1 MENVNVQYLNL
12 LKDILDNG
20 TYKKTRSGNVYSVFD
35 RNIKID
41 MKQGFPLINTKK
53 LFIRG
58 SIHEMLWMLSGDTN
72 IRYLVE
78 NNVHIWDDDAYRFY
92 KTLIVSDTKL
102 KTLNNPTTDKDFN
115 CNLLYDKCTFIE
127 NVKKQ
132 KKISYISKI
141 TIKTKNGDIKT
152 YSIIDINNFDID
164 EILHEMDV
172 MISYESHIYVFGDLG
187 PVYGKQW
194 RDYGSNHIDQIKY
207 LIDLLK
213 NNPDDRRLLC
223 NAWNPSDMVYMA
235 LPPCHYAFQLY
246 TRELSLEERMQILI
260 DRNPSIETI
269 NTEDIDKFNIPKR
282 ELSLKWYQRSCDFFL
297 GVPLNISGYALI
309 LSLLAHCTNMAVGTL
324 SGSFGDCHIYE
335 QHLNAVREQLN
346 NDPLK
351 YKLPILKLNTEKDN
365 IFDFNINDIVIE
377 NYESYPKIS
386 APLCV
391 G

>member
-12 LKDILDNG
+12 LNDILENG

-41 MKQGFPLINTKK
+41 MKQGFPLITTKK

-78 NNVHIWDDDAYRFY
+78 NNVHIWDDDAYRWY
-92 KTLIVSDTKL
+92 CHLIDENNKVVDENNKQIACSKDDFLENCL
-102 KTLNNPTTDKDFN
+102 KFHTLNLMGEYEKNKYKLF
-115 CNLLYDKCTFIE
+115 
-127 NVKKQ
+127 
-132 KKISYISKI
+132 SYR
-141 TIKTKNGDIKT
+141 
-152 YSIIDINNFDID
+152 Y
-164 EILHEMDV
+164 
-172 MISYESHIYVFGDLG
+172 GDLG

-223 NAWNPSDMVYMA
+223 NAWNPSDMNDMA

-246 TRELSLEERMQILI
+246 TRELSFEERTEMLMKQ
-260 DRNPSIETI
+260 NPFIEVVSL
-269 NTEDIDKFNIPKR
+269 EALDKFGIPKR

-309 LSLLAHCTNMAVGTL
+309 LSLLAHCTNMSVGTL

-335 QHLNAVREQLN
+335 SHLNAVKEQLTR
-346 NDPLK
+346 DPLK
-351 YKLPILKLNTEKDN
+351 YELPTLKLNDKKND

-377 NYESYPKIS
+377 NYQSYPKIS

>member
-92 KTLIVSDTKL
+92 KTLIVADTKL

-246 TRELSLEERMQILI
+246 TRELTFDERVDLLTQK
-260 DRNPSIETI
+260 NPSLTTFNMEML
-269 NTEDIDKFNIPKR
+269 DNIPKR

>member
-12 LKDILDNG
+12 LNYILQNG
-20 TYKKTRSGNVYSVFD
+20 TYKTTRSGNVYSVFD
-35 RNIKID
+35 LNMKID

-58 SIHEMLWMLSGDTN
+58 SIHEILWMLSGSTN
-72 IRYLVE
+72 IKYLLE
-78 NNVHIWDDDAYRFY
+78 NNVHIWDDDAYRWYCHLVEKNNEFID
-92 KTLIVSDTKL
+92 KNGIITAVSSLDNVEVSYNKIE
-102 KTLNNPTTDKDFN
+102 KCSKEVFLNCCLSGFKFKYISTTDISGEFHIG
-115 CNLLYDKCTFIE
+115 LY
-127 NVKKQ
+127 N
-132 KKISYISKI
+132 Y
-141 TIKTKNGDIKT
+141 
-152 YSIIDINNFDID
+152 
-164 EILHEMDV
+164 
-172 MISYESHIYVFGDLG
+172 GDLG

-194 RDYGSNHIDQIKY
+194 RSYGREGIDQIKY

-223 NAWNPSDMVYMA
+223 NAWNPSDLENMA

-246 TRELSLEERMQILI
+246 TRELTFAERVELLI
-260 DRNPSIETI
+260 QKKPNLT
-269 NTEDIDKFNIPKR
+269 TFNMEMLDSIPKR

-309 LSLLAHCTNMAVGTL
+309 LSLLAHCANMTVGTL

-335 QHLNAVREQLN
+335 AHVDAVKKQLL

-351 YKLPILKLNTEKDN
+351 YDLPKLKLNQSKDN
-365 IFDFNINDIVIE
+365 IFDFTIDDIIIE
-377 NYESYPKIS
+377 DYQSYPKIS

>member
-12 LKDILDNG
+12 LNDILENG

-78 NNVHIWDDDAYRFY
+78 NNVHIWDDDAYRWY
-92 KTLIVSDTKL
+92 CHLIDENNKVVDMHGVIHSVSDNNIEYSYGKL
-102 KTLNNPTTDKDFN
+102 EKCSKDVFINRCLSGFKFKYLSLNN
-115 CNLLYDKCTFIE
+115 E
-127 NVKKQ
+127 NNEFS
-132 KKISYISKI
+132 ISI
-141 TIKTKNGDIKT
+141 
-152 YSIIDINNFDID
+152 
-164 EILHEMDV
+164 
-172 MISYESHIYVFGDLG
+172 YEYGNLG

-194 RDYGSNHIDQIKY
+194 RDYGSNHVDQIKY

-223 NAWNPSDMVYMA
+223 NAWNPSDMNDMA

-246 TRELSLEERMQILI
+246 TRELSFEERAEMLMKQ
-260 DRNPSIETI
+260 NPFIEVVSL
-269 NTEDIDKFNIPKR
+269 EALDKFGIPKR

-309 LSLLAHCTNMAVGTL
+309 LSLLAHCANMSVGTL

-335 QHLNAVREQLN
+335 SHLNAVKEQLTR
-346 NDPLK
+346 DPLK
-351 YKLPILKLNTEKDN
+351 YELPTLKLNDKKND

-377 NYESYPKIS
+377 NYQSYPKIS